1 MLDWAIAYREHP
13 VAIRVPVNGVISR
26 PEVKAEGVDWS
37 AAEYEITHRGS
48 RVAVLG
54 LGAYYQLG
62 EKTCELLKAQGVD
75 ATLINPRIITSLD
88 TKTLEALKADHE
100 LVITLEDGQIDG
112 GWGEKIARFYGD
124 SDVKVLVRGQRKQFE
139 DSYVVEEL
147 LKENRLTPE
156 QITEDVLLALSK

>member
-1 MLDWAIAYREHP
+1 M
-13 VAIRVPVNGVISR
+13 
-26 PEVKAEGVDWS
+26 
-37 AAEYEITHRGS
+37 
-48 RVAVLG
+48 
-54 LGAYYQLG
+54 
-62 EKTCELLKAQGVD
+62 D

-156 QITEDVLLALSK
+156 QITEDLLLALSK

>member
-1 MLDWAIAYREHP
+1 M
-13 VAIRVPVNGVISR
+13 
-26 PEVKAEGVDWS
+26 
-37 AAEYEITHRGS
+37 
-48 RVAVLG
+48 AVLG
-54 LGAYYQLG
+54 LGAYYQHG
-62 EKTCELLKAQGVD
+62 KKTCELLKAQGVD

>member
-1 MLDWAIAYREHP
+1 M
-13 VAIRVPVNGVISR
+13 
-26 PEVKAEGVDWS
+26 
-37 AAEYEITHRGS
+37 
-48 RVAVLG
+48 
-54 LGAYYQLG
+54 
-62 EKTCELLKAQGVD
+62 
-75 ATLINPRIITSLD
+75 INPRIITSLD
-88 TKTLEALKADHE
+88 TKTLESLKADHE